1 MKTTH
6 KQNLRAVLCAF
17 GLFALCVAHAADDAV
32 PPPSAAPKFSAAELE
47 KLAAPIALHPDPLIA
62 ILLPASVYP
71 LEIVQAARFIRDTN
85 NIPQVDDQPW
95 DENVKALARF
105 PELIQKMNDDLTWTM
120 NLGQAF
126 LDQQKELMDTI
137 QALRAKA
144 NSAGVLQT
152 TPQQIIVVTNTVIER
167 TVEQQIVFVTNTIVQ
182 IQPANPQVIYVPI
195 YPPTIY
201 YYYPPPVYVGPPPVV
216 TFAAGITVGLIL
228 ANNCNWH
235 SGGIYV
241 SHRGVAVWGGGSY
254 HGHGNV
260 KINGDV
266 NINRGNNNV
275 NINTGNKNINT
286 GNINSG
292 NRPTQYGGNPST
304 TSAAPQKWQPD
315 QSRMASAGASGSRPS
330 TQTAQARGWSSG
342 TAQPTPA
349 NRGTTAAA
357 RPSPSTGA
365 ASAQPRPSPSTG
377 AASAQPRP
385 TPSQS
390 YNRPATSTGTA
401 NAQSRPSPSQSYNQP
416 SPGSSYSRP
425 APNASQQSAFSGV
438 RNSASTQQAS
448 SRGSASRSGGG
459 GGGRSAGGRGQ

>member
-120 NLGQAF
+120 DLGQAF

-137 QALRAKA
+137 QLLRAKA

-152 TPQQIIVVTNTVIER
+152 TPQQIIIVTNTVIER
-167 TVEQQIVFVTNTIVQ
+167 TVEQQIVYVTNTIVQ
-182 IQPANPQVIYVPI
+182 IQPANPQVIYIPT
-195 YPPTIY
+195 YPPSIY
-201 YYYPPPVYVGPPPVV
+201 YYYPPPVYVGPPPML
-216 TFAAGITVGLIL
+216 TFAAGITVGLII

-254 HGHGNV
+254 RGHGNV
-260 KINGDV
+260 NINGDV
-266 NINRGNNNV
+266 NINRGNNV
-275 NINTGNKNINT
+275 NINTGNKNINS

-292 NRPTQYGGNPST
+292 NRPTTFANNAST
-304 TSAAPQKWQPD
+304 TSATPQKWQPD
-315 QSRMASAGASGSRPS
+315 QSRMASSGASGSKPS

-342 TAQPTPA
+342 TAQATPA

-357 RPSPSTGA
+357 RPSPGTGT
-365 ASAQPRPSPSTG
+365 ASAQSRPAT
-377 AASAQPRP
+377 
-385 TPSQS
+385 SQS

-401 NAQSRPSPSQSYNQP
+401 NVQSRPSPSQSYNQP
-416 SPGSSYSRP
+416 SPNLSNSRP
-425 APNASQQSAFSGV
+425 TPSTSQQSAFSGA
-438 RNSASTQQAS
+438 RSGSSTQQAS
-448 SRGSASRSGGG
+448 SRGSASRGGG
-459 GGGRSAGGRGQ
+459 GGGRSSGGRGQ